1 MNLIQDVLSA
11 ASTQPE
17 QDHFARIK
25 LADIL
30 PDPENFYETDG
41 IEELAAAIDAFG
53 LEQPLVVRP
62 ADESGKYRLTGGHR
76 RRLALLTLY
85 AKDPERWAE
94 VDVKITS
101 SMGALADQARLIL
114 MNRTTRK
121 ETEYENM
128 METVKTAEIAKE
140 FKANGGKVEGKTR
153 TAVAAAL
160 GISSA
165 QAGKYQAIYKHLC
178 PTLMQRY
185 KAGTIGTQVAYELSS
200 LPNRQQ
206 EEIAATYPVPTMEAV
221 RKKKESVP
229 ETFPDW
235 ALPMAKEFVNRK
247 WVRKLEYF
255 SAAMLQA
262 LAKDPTGGTNLC
274 GGITDTSAKGIRFY
288 LGGQHVQ
295 YTWFRRNYLAMAEK
309 YGGVTRAELQT
320 AARVADMGPRLEVV
334 HGIALEME
342 QRIDDLLDGSANDL
356 DLDPVHTFPRID
368 GISMK
373 LRQLSD
379 CCPLHQ
385 CFGHLAYLGL
395 RPLLRAR
402 LLPYQFASIPK
413 KGQTAL
419 KRQVERWLRRKSL
432 GIQHALKLDVK
443 GAYEHTKQELVLA
456 ILQYEIPRAAW
467 LLAVVRCLLAM
478 SPNGGL
484 LIGGY
489 LEAWMFNLV
498 ASYILVRIL
507 GYVKTRRGV
516 SVPLVV
522 RSGSYMD
529 DLVLMGRRW
538 ADIQS
543 AARKITKWVKDMLH
557 LTIKDSWVRVDF
569 LSPAEEHR
577 RRHLKGAAK
586 GCPGLDM
593 AGYVMHRTYTTV
605 RPGIF
610 KRARRQY
617 MRAGTDLQRG
627 HFIPL
632 YRSYRLI
639 SYNGYFKGTKSR
651 AAAEALNQQKL
662 FKSAKWA
669 VRAAA
674 IKERSL
680 AV

>member
-1 MNLIQDVLSA
+1 MKKNRYMPLTHELC
-11 ASTQPE
+11 E
-17 QDHFARIK
+17 Q
-25 LADIL
+25 
-30 PDPENFYETDG
+30 
-41 IEELAAAIDAFG
+41 
-53 LEQPLVVRP
+53 
-62 ADESGKYRLTGGHR
+62 
-76 RRLALLTLY
+76 
-85 AKDPERWAE
+85 
-94 VDVKITS
+94 
-101 SMGALADQARLIL
+101 
-114 MNRTTRK
+114 
-121 ETEYENM
+121 
-128 METVKTAEIAKE
+128 
-140 FKANGGKVEGKTR
+140 
-153 TAVAAAL
+153 AAL
-160 GISSA
+160 
-165 QAGKYQAIYKHLC
+165 
-178 PTLMQRY
+178 
-185 KAGTIGTQVAYELSS
+185 
-200 LPNRQQ
+200 
-206 EEIAATYPVPTMEAV
+206 EAFND
-221 RKKKESVP
+221 K
-229 ETFPDW
+229 
-235 ALPMAKEFVNRK
+235 
-247 WVRKLEYF
+247 
-255 SAAMLQA
+255 
-262 LAKDPTGGTNLC
+262 
-274 GGITDTSAKGIRFY
+274 
-288 LGGQHVQ
+288 
-295 YTWFRRNYLAMAEK
+295 WFRRNYLAMAEK

-334 HGIALEME
+334 HGVALEME

-467 LLAVVRCLLAM
+467 LLAAVRCLLAM

-516 SVPLVV
+516 PVPLVV

-543 AARKITKWVKDMLH
+543 AARKITKWVKDTLH

-617 MRAGTDLQRG
+617 MRAGADLKRG

-680 AV
+680 AVMIITESLDNKPAAVTLEPLPDGTTWLYLRKNAKQVEADTGDETPDAKLWQCETAIGKLGADRSGETADTINAKFDDWWTYAAAWAEDEPLPTVQEQINAIYDTLAVMMGV

>member
-1 MNLIQDVLSA
+1 MPLTHELC
-11 ASTQPE
+11 E
-17 QDHFARIK
+17 Q
-25 LADIL
+25 
-30 PDPENFYETDG
+30 
-41 IEELAAAIDAFG
+41 
-53 LEQPLVVRP
+53 
-62 ADESGKYRLTGGHR
+62 
-76 RRLALLTLY
+76 
-85 AKDPERWAE
+85 
-94 VDVKITS
+94 
-101 SMGALADQARLIL
+101 
-114 MNRTTRK
+114 
-121 ETEYENM
+121 
-128 METVKTAEIAKE
+128 
-140 FKANGGKVEGKTR
+140 
-153 TAVAAAL
+153 AAL
-160 GISSA
+160 
-165 QAGKYQAIYKHLC
+165 
-178 PTLMQRY
+178 
-185 KAGTIGTQVAYELSS
+185 
-200 LPNRQQ
+200 
-206 EEIAATYPVPTMEAV
+206 EAFND
-221 RKKKESVP
+221 K
-229 ETFPDW
+229 
-235 ALPMAKEFVNRK
+235 
-247 WVRKLEYF
+247 
-255 SAAMLQA
+255 
-262 LAKDPTGGTNLC
+262 
-274 GGITDTSAKGIRFY
+274 
-288 LGGQHVQ
+288 
-295 YTWFRRNYLAMAEK
+295 WFRRNYLAMAEK

-456 ILQYEIPRAAW
+456 ILQYEIPLAAW

-543 AARKITKWVKDMLH
+543 AARKITKWVKDTLH
-557 LTIKDSWVRVDF
+557 LTIKNSWVRVDF

-617 MRAGTDLQRG
+617 MRAGADLKRS

-639 SYNGYFKGTKSR
+639 SYN
-651 AAAEALNQQKL
+651 
-662 FKSAKWA
+662 
-669 VRAAA
+669 
-674 IKERSL
+674 
-680 AV
+680 

>member
-1 MNLIQDVLSA
+1 MKKNRYMPLTHELC
-11 ASTQPE
+11 E
-17 QDHFARIK
+17 Q
-25 LADIL
+25 
-30 PDPENFYETDG
+30 
-41 IEELAAAIDAFG
+41 
-53 LEQPLVVRP
+53 
-62 ADESGKYRLTGGHR
+62 
-76 RRLALLTLY
+76 
-85 AKDPERWAE
+85 
-94 VDVKITS
+94 
-101 SMGALADQARLIL
+101 
-114 MNRTTRK
+114 
-121 ETEYENM
+121 
-128 METVKTAEIAKE
+128 
-140 FKANGGKVEGKTR
+140 
-153 TAVAAAL
+153 AAL
-160 GISSA
+160 
-165 QAGKYQAIYKHLC
+165 
-178 PTLMQRY
+178 
-185 KAGTIGTQVAYELSS
+185 
-200 LPNRQQ
+200 
-206 EEIAATYPVPTMEAV
+206 EAFND
-221 RKKKESVP
+221 K
-229 ETFPDW
+229 
-235 ALPMAKEFVNRK
+235 
-247 WVRKLEYF
+247 
-255 SAAMLQA
+255 
-262 LAKDPTGGTNLC
+262 
-274 GGITDTSAKGIRFY
+274 
-288 LGGQHVQ
+288 
-295 YTWFRRNYLAMAEK
+295 WFRRNYLAMAEK

-334 HGIALEME
+334 HGVALEME

-543 AARKITKWVKDMLH
+543 AARKIAKWVKDTLH

-605 RPGIF
+605 HPGIF

-617 MRAGTDLQRG
+617 MRAGADLKRS

-651 AAAEALNQQKL
+651 AAAEVPNQQKL

>member
-1 MNLIQDVLSA
+1 M
-11 ASTQPE
+11 
-17 QDHFARIK
+17 
-25 LADIL
+25 
-30 PDPENFYETDG
+30 
-41 IEELAAAIDAFG
+41 
-53 LEQPLVVRP
+53 
-62 ADESGKYRLTGGHR
+62 
-76 RRLALLTLY
+76 
-85 AKDPERWAE
+85 
-94 VDVKITS
+94 
-101 SMGALADQARLIL
+101 
-114 MNRTTRK
+114 
-121 ETEYENM
+121 
-128 METVKTAEIAKE
+128 
-140 FKANGGKVEGKTR
+140 
-153 TAVAAAL
+153 
-160 GISSA
+160 
-165 QAGKYQAIYKHLC
+165 
-178 PTLMQRY
+178 
-185 KAGTIGTQVAYELSS
+185 
-200 LPNRQQ
+200 
-206 EEIAATYPVPTMEAV
+206 
-221 RKKKESVP
+221 
-229 ETFPDW
+229 
-235 ALPMAKEFVNRK
+235 
-247 WVRKLEYF
+247 
-255 SAAMLQA
+255 
-262 LAKDPTGGTNLC
+262 
-274 GGITDTSAKGIRFY
+274 
-288 LGGQHVQ
+288 
-295 YTWFRRNYLAMAEK
+295 
-309 YGGVTRAELQT
+309 
-320 AARVADMGPRLEVV
+320 
-334 HGIALEME
+334 
-342 QRIDDLLDGSANDL
+342 
-356 DLDPVHTFPRID
+356 
-368 GISMK
+368 
-373 LRQLSD
+373 
-379 CCPLHQ
+379 
-385 CFGHLAYLGL
+385 
-395 RPLLRAR
+395 
-402 LLPYQFASIPK
+402 
-413 KGQTAL
+413 
-419 KRQVERWLRRKSL
+419 
-432 GIQHALKLDVK
+432 
-443 GAYEHTKQELVLA
+443 LA

-543 AARKITKWVKDMLH
+543 AARKITKWAKDTLH

-617 MRAGTDLQRG
+617 MRAGADLKRN

-651 AAAEALNQQKL
+651 AAAEVLNQQKL

>member
-1 MNLIQDVLSA
+1 MKKNRYMPLTHELC
-11 ASTQPE
+11 E
-17 QDHFARIK
+17 Q
-25 LADIL
+25 
-30 PDPENFYETDG
+30 
-41 IEELAAAIDAFG
+41 
-53 LEQPLVVRP
+53 
-62 ADESGKYRLTGGHR
+62 
-76 RRLALLTLY
+76 
-85 AKDPERWAE
+85 
-94 VDVKITS
+94 
-101 SMGALADQARLIL
+101 
-114 MNRTTRK
+114 
-121 ETEYENM
+121 
-128 METVKTAEIAKE
+128 
-140 FKANGGKVEGKTR
+140 
-153 TAVAAAL
+153 AAL
-160 GISSA
+160 
-165 QAGKYQAIYKHLC
+165 
-178 PTLMQRY
+178 
-185 KAGTIGTQVAYELSS
+185 
-200 LPNRQQ
+200 
-206 EEIAATYPVPTMEAV
+206 EAFND
-221 RKKKESVP
+221 K
-229 ETFPDW
+229 
-235 ALPMAKEFVNRK
+235 
-247 WVRKLEYF
+247 
-255 SAAMLQA
+255 
-262 LAKDPTGGTNLC
+262 
-274 GGITDTSAKGIRFY
+274 
-288 LGGQHVQ
+288 
-295 YTWFRRNYLAMAEK
+295 WFRRNYLAMAEK

-456 ILQYEIPRAAW
+456 ILQYEIPLAAW

-538 ADIQS
+538 ADI
-543 AARKITKWVKDMLH
+543 
-557 LTIKDSWVRVDF
+557 
-569 LSPAEEHR
+569 
-577 RRHLKGAAK
+577 
-586 GCPGLDM
+586 
-593 AGYVMHRTYTTV
+593 
-605 RPGIF
+605 
-610 KRARRQY
+610 
-617 MRAGTDLQRG
+617 
-627 HFIPL
+627 
-632 YRSYRLI
+632 
-639 SYNGYFKGTKSR
+639 
-651 AAAEALNQQKL
+651 
-662 FKSAKWA
+662 
-669 VRAAA
+669 
-674 IKERSL
+674 
-680 AV
+680 